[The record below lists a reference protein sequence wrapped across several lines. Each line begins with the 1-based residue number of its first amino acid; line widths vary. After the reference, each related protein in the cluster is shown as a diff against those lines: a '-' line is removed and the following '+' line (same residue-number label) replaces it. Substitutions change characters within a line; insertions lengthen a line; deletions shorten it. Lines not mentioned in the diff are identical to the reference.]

1 MCASVLIVE
10 DDLDLRE
17 LVKVVL
23 ELDGHEVRQAENG
36 ADAFVQL
43 YLGRRPDLMLLNL
56 WMPVV
61 GGRDVIDV
69 VRRDP
74 ALASL
79 PVIVVTGAPVP
90 PEVERVATAV
100 IAKPFDLDALREA
113 VAAALETSAGGPAS
127 TPPPLQL

>member
-1 MCASVLIVE
+1 MCASILIVE

-36 ADAFVQL
+36 AEAFVQL

-79 PVIVVTGAPVP
+79 PVIIVTGAPVP

-100 IAKPFDLDALREA
+100 IAKPFELDVLRES
-113 VAAALETSAGGPAS
+113 VAAALRAGNGPVS
-127 TPPPLQL
+127 TPPPIQL